1 MIVIQKH
8 IRLIFIIMA
17 CSITHA
23 CTLLPTTPESLN
35 KNIIEWLAENEFDK
49 IDYALKK
56 ISKNDK
62 KYSYIID
69 KTSSITT
76 ARNKFIKETSAAAIT
91 FQRNNQWQKALQTYN
106 HALDKIEDEP
116 RLQKEKTALLNERD
130 KQVTNLRKD
139 MLMKRANALISY
151 KIIYSKLHKLIPED
165 YSAQFDINRFDNDRI
180 EVANHLRMC
189 GDQATKNKNYTLARD
204 CYYLSNELEPSKQKS
219 QLVTSLNKQLKDISN
234 QKRHIKLLSAYQSAY
249 DKHEY
254 NLAKSHLNKLLSI
267 SPSHAK
273 GRSLLASLNK
283 EVQEW
288 VSSKIEVG
296 KERYSKKKINSA
308 LEIWRQAL
316 RLEPENPELLQLIS
330 RAEKVS
336 QKIQSLEKTQ

>member
-1 MIVIQKH
+1 MQKQ
-8 IRLIFIIMA
+8 IRLIFIMLV
-17 CSITHA
+17 CSVTYA
-23 CTLLPTTPESLN
+23 CTLLQTTPDSLN
-35 KNIIEWLAENEFDK
+35 NNITEWLAENEFDK
-49 IDYALKK
+49 IDHALKK
-56 ISKNDK
+56 VDKNDT
-62 KYSYIID
+62 KYTFIINKTNSIIASRNTFIE
-69 KTSSITT
+69 KTSAT
-76 ARNKFIKETSAAAIT
+76 AIKY
-91 FQRNNQWQKALQTYN
+91 RRKNQWQKALQTYD

-116 RLQKEKTALLNERD
+116 RLLKEKTALLKERD
-130 KQVTNLRKD
+130 RQITNLRKD
-139 MLMKRANALISY
+139 MLMKRADALISY

-180 EVANHLRMC
+180 EVANQLRMC
-189 GDQATKNKNYTLARD
+189 GEQAIKNNNYTLARD
-204 CYYLSNELEPSKQKS
+204 CYYLSNELEPSKPKT
-219 QLVTSLNKQLKDISN
+219 LWVTKLNKQLKDISN

-254 NLAKSHLNKLLSI
+254 DLAKSHLNELLTI
-267 SPSHAK
+267 SPSHSKAK
-273 GRSLLASLNK
+273 ALLASLNK

-296 KERYSKKKINSA
+296 KERYSKKKINAA

-330 RAEKVS
+330 RAEKIS

>member
-1 MIVIQKH
+1 MQKQ
-8 IRLIFIIMA
+8 IRFIFIMLT
-17 CSITHA
+17 CSVTYA
-23 CTLLPTTPESLN
+23 CTLLQTTPDSLN
-35 KNIIEWLAENEFDK
+35 NNITQWLAENEFDK
-49 IDYALKK
+49 IDHALKK
-56 ISKNDK
+56 ADKNDT
-62 KYSYIID
+62 KYTFIINKTKTIIASRNEFIK
-69 KTSSITT
+69 KTSAT
-76 ARNKFIKETSAAAIT
+76 AIKY
-91 FQRNNQWQKALQTYN
+91 QRENQWQKALQTYD

-116 RLQKEKTALLNERD
+116 RLLKEKSALLKERD
-130 KQVTNLRKD
+130 RQITNLRKD

-165 YSAQFDINRFDNDRI
+165 YSAQFDINRYDNDRI
-180 EVANHLRMC
+180 EVANQLRMC
-189 GDQATKNKNYTLARD
+189 GEQARKNNNYTLARD
-204 CYYLSNELEPSKQKS
+204 CYYLSNELEPSKPKS
-219 QLVTSLNKQLKDISN
+219 LLVTKLNKQLKDISS

-254 NLAKSHLNKLLSI
+254 NLAKSHLNELLSI
-267 SPSHAK
+267 SPSHSKAK
-273 GRSLLASLNK
+273 TLLASLNK

-296 KERYSKKKINSA
+296 KERYSKKKINAA

-330 RAEKVS
+330 RAEKIS